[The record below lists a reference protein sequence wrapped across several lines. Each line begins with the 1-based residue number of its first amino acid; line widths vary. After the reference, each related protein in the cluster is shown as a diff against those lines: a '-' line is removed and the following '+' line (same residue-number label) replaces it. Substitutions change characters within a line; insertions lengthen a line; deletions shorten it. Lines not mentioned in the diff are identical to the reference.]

1 MTLSGTHGTGKSTN
15 AGRIYYLLNGSGRK
29 FSYLRHQDL
38 LDPFGFIVRR
48 AARILQVDVN
58 YLERTTP
65 VRILWSLYFLLIY
78 CPILVGGIGL
88 RRRFGYS
95 VVTDRYIYDLIVG
108 FWGNRQRV
116 PLEHLL
122 IWVLPRPDIS
132 FVLEAENSRILA
144 ARPEHSDEFIRNE
157 KRLYSHLADHFGLKR
172 ISTSE
177 SMQAVWKRMAAD
189 IESSFY
195 KAPSG
200 SSTSSIN
207 N

>member
-1 MTLSGTHGTGKSTN
+1 M
-15 AGRIYYLLNGSGRK
+15 LNGSGRK

-48 AARILQVDVN
+48 TARVLHVDVN

-65 VRILWSLYFLLIY
+65 VRILWSLYFLFVY

-88 RRRFGYS
+88 RRRFGFS
-95 VVTDRYIYDLIVG
+95 VVTDRYVYDLIVG

-122 IWVLPRPDIS
+122 IWVLPRPDVS

-144 ARPEHSDEFIRNE
+144 ARPEHTDEFIRNE
-157 KRLYSHLADHFGLKR
+157 KRLYNRLADHFGLKR

-195 KAPSG
+195 KKPAG
-200 SSTSSIN
+200 SSVRTIN